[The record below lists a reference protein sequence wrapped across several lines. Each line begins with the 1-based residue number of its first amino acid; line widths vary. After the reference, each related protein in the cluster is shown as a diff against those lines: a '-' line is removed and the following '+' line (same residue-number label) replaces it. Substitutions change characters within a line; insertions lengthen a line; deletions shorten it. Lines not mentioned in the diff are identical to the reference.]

1 MRKTLHFKT
10 NTLLKNLVGKDLIN
24 DDNIAIVELVKNAYD
39 AGSNSVLVR
48 FDGFSRNGKTTAGS
62 RIVIADQGCGMDL
75 DDIEDKWLNIAYSEK
90 KFLPQENGSYLAGN
104 KGVGRFSCDRLGEKL
119 DLLTRTK
126 GGVLL
131 HMHTLWAD
139 FEVEGEKDLKIQDI
153 DLEIAGIQDD
163 VAAELVGIESFP
175 VKGTALVISNL
186 RSEWDRDKLLDLKRA
201 LEKFL
206 NPNQLFQ
213 RNKFLITLSAPDLL
227 PGDKDKEYAEQVN
240 VEIRNQI
247 FEKLEF
253 NSTYIEATISP
264 HDNTIK
270 TELFHDGQPVF
281 RLVERNDTYPLL
293 HDAHIV
299 IYYLNPYKKAYFKRQ
314 TGIRSVDFGSIF
326 LFLNGFRVAPYGDRG
341 DDWLGLDVRKSQGQN
356 RYLSSREVVGRIEI
370 KGTEE
375 NFKPISSREGLKKTD
390 AFLQLKD
397 GFFISVLRKFE
408 RFVVDG
414 LEWDSIPE
422 ELRTYVRNSDGLDW
436 NSTKEQYTES
446 NERKTQ
452 RIALSIMTLVGS
464 HPDRIISF
472 WFNPSLLEGVYQ
484 SRAEEVK
491 RLLAGIENIDPD
503 KVDTDLKRGLSRI
516 RNLIEE
522 KEQEAIAAKA
532 EAAELRVKAAEQ
544 SKSIEKLID
553 EKETY
558 RAQTLFLQSVST
570 LDAKQLTAFHHRIV
584 HDSFSVNNYIARSIK
599 ALQKGSSVKEVI
611 GLLEKAAMANN
622 RVNAVAQFATKA
634 NFRARVDKEP
644 TDLPAFIE
652 QYINHVAKDFIGSNL
667 RVNVVNSINEP
678 FELKT
683 SRIELSILIDNII
696 SNADKADAKQL
707 NVSLSKEG
715 ENTLVASFV
724 DNGKG
729 LSEKLDSPEA
739 MFEMGVTTTPG
750 SGLGLFHA
758 RGIVEKLGGK
768 IMGIPREHGMEI
780 RMEITK

>member
-39 AGSNSVLVR
+39 AGSESVLVR
-48 FDGFSRNGKTTAGS
+48 FDGFPNKGKTTSAS
-62 RIVIADQGCGMDL
+62 RIVIADQGCGMNIG
-75 DDIEDKWLNIAYSEK
+75 DIEDKWLNIAYSEK
-90 KFLPQENGSYLAGN
+90 KFIPQENGSYLAGN
-104 KGVGRFSCDRLGEKL
+104 KGVGRFSCDRLGAKL
-119 DLLTRTK
+119 DLLTRVQN
-126 GGVLL
+126 GDLL
-131 HMHTLWAD
+131 HMDMEWAA

-153 DLEIAGIQDD
+153 GLDITDIGTNEAAKLAGIK
-163 VAAELVGIESFP
+163 SFP
-175 VKGTALVISNL
+175 AQGTALVISNL

-213 RNKFLITLSAPDLL
+213 SNRFRITLSAPDLI
-227 PGDKDKEYAEQVN
+227 PADKGKDYAEQVN

-247 FEKLEF
+247 FKKLEF

-264 HDNTIK
+264 TDNTVK

-281 RLVERNDTYPLL
+281 RLVECNDTYPLL
-293 HDAHIV
+293 HDARII

-314 TGIRSVDFGSIF
+314 TGIRSVKFGSIF
-326 LFLNGFRVAPYGDRG
+326 LFLNGFRVAPYGDHG
-341 DDWLGLDVRKSQGQN
+341 NDWLGLDIRKAQGTS
-356 RYLSSREVVGRIEI
+356 RYLSNRDIVGRIEI
-370 KGTEE
+370 KGDEE
-375 NFKPISSREGLKKTD
+375 QFKPISSREGLKKTD
-390 AFLQLKD
+390 AFVQLKD
-397 GFFISVLRKFE
+397 DFFMAVLRKFE
-408 RFVVDG
+408 KFVVDG
-414 LEWDSIPE
+414 LDWDSISDD
-422 ELRTYVRNSDGLDW
+422 LRILVRSTDGLDW
-436 NSTKEQYTES
+436 NKTKEQYVES

-491 RLLAGIENIDPD
+491 RLLAGIEHIDPD

-516 RNLIEE
+516 RNLIAE
-522 KEQEAIAAKA
+522 KEQEAKAAKA
-532 EAAELRVKAAEQ
+532 EAADLRVKAAEQ
-544 SKSIEKLID
+544 SKSIEKLIG

-599 ALQKGSSVKEVI
+599 ALQKGAGVKEVI

-667 RVNVVNSINEP
+667 RVNVVNKINEP

-683 SRIELSILIDNII
+683 SRIELSILLDNII

-715 ENTLVASFV
+715 DNTLVASFV

-768 IMGIPREHGMEI
+768 IMAIPREHGMEL
-780 RMEITK
+780 RVEITK